1 MSVRLTIHI
10 SMEPPTVVLRPLVP
24 TMLVVSHVHVTQD
37 LLPMLPGWDAG
48 ISMNVRRVAVLAR
61 QTLTAGT
68 SMEVIIALVKYECL
82 IIEVLNKIM
91 ADMKGWIYW
100 RSLCWMRRSG

>member
-24 TMLVVSHVHVTQD
+24 TMLVVSPVHVTQD

-48 ISMNVRRVAVLAR
+48 IPMNVRRVAVLAG
-61 QTLTAGT
+61 QTQIVGTGMGPITALARYKM
-68 SMEVIIALVKYECL
+68 SQ
-82 IIEVLNKIM
+82 
-91 ADMKGWIYW
+91 
-100 RSLCWMRRSG
+100 